1 MENNVSFT
9 LTIEFSDEIN
19 DNVTLKEI
27 ASNLVRGIINEI
39 NNGMGI
45 VPEYEDEYTK
55 KVSIIK
61 NGKTLAET
69 TVIYRN

>member
-27 ASNLVRGIINEI
+27 ASNLVRGIINEV

-45 VPEYEDEYTK
+45 VPDYVDGYTK